1 MENVQVVCINIIET
15 GSGFGARIDTGQSV
29 FIPKSITTALG
40 LAPQMLVDALLVP
53 NSVRPEKTPWFCV
66 SASPCGDAVPTPSKA
81 DRSIDDRILAYLQ
94 DQTMYAT
101 SSEVAEAV
109 DLPPAEVS
117 GIMAKLFRQGRIAK
131 ADVYSAP
138 GQQRPSFCLWAQNAA
153 RFIEEASA

>member
-1 MENVQVVCINIIET
+1 MENVQVICTTVLET
-15 GSGFGARIDTGQSV
+15 GSGFGARTDTGQSV
-29 FIPKSITTALG
+29 FIPKSITTVLG
-40 LAPQMLVDALLVP
+40 MAPHMVVDATLIP
-53 NSVRPEKTPWFCV
+53 NSLRPDKTPWFCV
-66 SASPCGDAVPTPSKA
+66 NATPCGDAVPTSFRS
-81 DRSIDDRILAYLQ
+81 DRSIDDRILTYLQ

-117 GIMAKLFRQGRIAK
+117 GIMVKLFRQGRIAK

-138 GQQRPSFCLWAQNAA
+138 GQQSPSFCLWAQSAA